1 MTQPPTTPGP
11 DEPSGEPQPP
21 SGFAAPSGDT
31 GFAPPSGPGAAGEP
45 LGPPPGSIPPV
56 PPVVQHGGQYDPSQ
70 AYVVYQAAPTGGYGV
85 PVAGQQAGFDP
96 LISPDYSGWWQR
108 SLTIFRGAW
117 RQLLVLQLVG
127 FLAGLIVAIP
137 EALYGIRALD
147 DFMRTAGAAGPG
159 TTPDFAP
166 LFGVF
171 AVAIGSLVAGTL
183 VAAAVAVA
191 ANHIAVSVAAGQPP
205 RLGAALGLAVRR
217 CLPLWGWQLLA
228 SLIMIVGFCACILP
242 GIYLYA
248 VFLVLPAV
256 VTFERGGA
264 GIGRCFQLFHRD
276 FGSAIA
282 RVATIAGLLFM
293 VGVVAYVISRVLDLA
308 FPADAPVLQDSAG
321 FVVATATATAV
332 IARAVVS
339 GLLSAGVR
347 TLIDVLVVTA
357 YADMR
362 ARHEPLSTATLAAEI
377 GITPTPRSEWL
388 APPA

>member
-11 DEPSGEPQPP
+11 DEPSGD
-21 SGFAAPSGDT
+21 A
-31 GFAPPSGPGAAGEP
+31 GFAPPSGPGPGAPGEP
-45 LGPPPGSIPPV
+45 FGPPPGPIPPV
-56 PPVVQHGGQYDPSQ
+56 PPVPQYGGHYDPSQ

-85 PVAGQQAGFDP
+85 PAAGQQAGFDP

-108 SLTIFRGAW
+108 GLAIFRGAW
-117 RQLLVLQLVG
+117 QQLLALQFVG
-127 FLAGLIVAIP
+127 LFAGLVVAIP
-137 EALYGIRALD
+137 EALYGTKAID
-147 DFMRTAGAAGPG
+147 KFIRTADAAEPG
-159 TTPDFAP
+159 TMPDLSP
-166 LFGVF
+166 LLGVF
-171 AVAIGSLVAGTL
+171 AVAIGALVASTL
-183 VAAAVAVA
+183 VAAAVTVA
-191 ANHIAVSVAAGQPP
+191 GNHIAVSVAAGQPP

-217 CLPLWGWQLLA
+217 CLPLWGWQVLA
-228 SLIMIVGFCACILP
+228 SLIMIVGFCACVLP

-282 RVATIAGLLFM
+282 RVATIAGLLFA
-293 VGVVAYVISRVLDLA
+293 VGVIAYVIGQVIEVA
-308 FPADAPVLQDSAG
+308 FPSDTPVVPDGTRVAG
-321 FVVATATATAV
+321 VATATTAAV
-332 IARAVVS
+332 IARVLVS

-347 TLIDVLVVTA
+347 TLTDVLVVTA

-377 GITPTPRSEWL
+377 GITPTPRSEWV